1 MPTAALGLAAAGAA
15 LVLSRLDPFARNS
28 GLPPCPV
35 HALTGLYCPGC
46 GSTRCLHALLHGDLP
61 LALAM
66 NPLLVISLPLLGLMA
81 LNAAGWRPVW
91 LTPLMRQLARPRLWL
106 WVLPGYAVLRNLP
119 WPPFTA
125 LAPG

>member
-1 MPTAALGLAAAGAA
+1 MPTAVLGLAAAGAA

-28 GLPPCPV
+28 LLPPCPV

-91 LTPLMRQLARPRLWL
+91 LTPLMRPLAKPRLWL

-119 WPPFTA
+119 WSPFTA